1 MASEASREQVR
12 TFLTAFK
19 RAAIEA
25 GPRITIV
32 SRDKNWNALPELGL
46 TERQRDDAIL
56 ALTPDDY
63 SMGPE
68 PDDDPTRE
76 GDVWVFGA
84 EVLGQHAYIK
94 LKLVE
99 DGPLRKAICVSFHK
113 AERPMR
119 FPFRE

>member
-1 MASEASREQVR
+1 MAPGAGREEVR
-12 TFLTAFK
+12 TFLTEFK
-19 RAAIEA
+19 RAATEA

-32 SRDKNWNALPELGL
+32 SREKNWSALAELGL
-46 TERQRDDAIL
+46 TERQRDAAPL

-63 SMGPE
+63 TKGPE
-68 PDDDPTRE
+68 PVDDPARK

-84 EVLGQHAYIK
+84 EVLGQQAYIK

-99 DGPLRKAICVSFHK
+99 DGPLRKAICVSFHR
-113 AERPMR
+113 AEWTMR